1 MIEDI
6 KYEILS
12 KLELTKDLLNAMA
25 REMGRYPNN
34 ECSPEEMLDYQI
46 VYLQHRKLRELCNI
60 IIS

>member
-1 MIEDI
+1 M
-6 KYEILS
+6 YEILS
-12 KLELTKDLLNAMA
+12 KFELTKDVLNAMA

-46 VYLQHRKLRELCNI
+46 VYLQHRKLRELCKI